1 MERLH
6 LISAMAI
13 VCCGL
18 LFSVDVQAESQT
30 EKYLGE
36 REMCLDVVRIKES
49 LVLDNQ
55 CIIFETYKG
64 AFYLNR
70 LPVLCNGLKISGGFS
85 YEIRL
90 DKLCKQDA
98 ITVLEPGSAP
108 GGTCM
113 IGEFVRFKQKGTL
126 SDIRKLL
133 EDGLLDDLIEEGAFE
148 EAFPVK
154 E

>member
-1 MERLH
+1 MNRLPS
-6 LISAMAI
+6 IIVMAI
-13 VCCGL
+13 ALCWSML
-18 LFSVDVQAESQT
+18 SADARAESQA

-36 REMCLDVVRIKES
+36 REMCLDVVQIKES

-55 CIIFETYKG
+55 CIIFETYGG

-85 YEIRL
+85 YETHL

-108 GGTCM
+108 GDTCM

-133 EDGLLDDLIEEGAFE
+133 EDGLLDDLTEEGAFE
-148 EAFPVK
+148 EVFPAK